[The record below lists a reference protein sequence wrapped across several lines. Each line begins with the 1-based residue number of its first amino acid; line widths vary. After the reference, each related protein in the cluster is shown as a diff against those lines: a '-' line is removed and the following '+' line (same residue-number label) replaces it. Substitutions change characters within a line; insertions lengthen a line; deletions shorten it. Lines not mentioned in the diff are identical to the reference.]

1 MKGPR
6 WDMKGCLLAAPTPL
20 VTAAP
25 ALQLGALPSP
35 TLPSDTL
42 RPASSAWLPPT
53 PICAAVGPRTG
64 LLLPDAEV
72 GTGGLG
78 DGGGQGEAEHQAQSY
93 AVTKHPK
100 DNKEYTEIYLPY
112 RCERKSAALL
122 FSEYICLFI

>member
-35 TLPSDTL
+35 TLPSNTL

-78 DGGGQGEAEHQAQSY
+78 DVGGGAG
-93 AVTKHPK
+93 
-100 DNKEYTEIYLPY
+100 
-112 RCERKSAALL
+112 RG
-122 FSEYICLFI
+122 